1 MKHAQSLQAVEGV
14 ETSADRREVV
24 DVTNGKAGCVA
35 VELSP
40 SKGDHDYF
48 DNDEAWDEIVTFP
61 PVWFQLELAR
71 ATQRLYYPEFLPD
84 ENRPRG
90 LPWGSVGDRTEGVSE
105 SWGTVRFGRLAEI
118 LLYDVRRTCTLA
130 RPSAVFIDP
139 EVERWLLARTAAK
152 T

>member
-1 MKHAQSLQAVEGV
+1 
-14 ETSADRREVV
+14 V